1 MARRPL
7 TRRGLRRREARDAE
21 ALARDLEALERTAA
35 GGTPQRPLDVESA
48 AQVQGIEPERM
59 QAASIGDVI
68 FVRQAYVAN
77 VRILREELI
86 HVHQQRAGI
95 EVSRESITT
104 GELMARYEL
113 IRNRHRW
120 GLTRPEIREV
130 VQEIRILRRTGR
142 Y

>member
-1 MARRPL
+1 MCGIMGYIGSDEAWNVVVG
-7 TRRGLRRREARDAE
+7 GLRR
-21 ALARDLEALERTAA
+21 LEYRGYDSA
-35 GGTPQRPLDVESA
+35 GVVTVSEG
-48 AQVQGIEPERM
+48 
-59 QAASIGDVI
+59 
-68 FVRQAYVAN
+68 
-77 VRILREELI
+77 
-86 HVHQQRAGI
+86 
-95 EVSRESITT
+95 SRESITT